1 MSLALLLV
9 LLVAAQRLAET
20 LYAARNTTALLAR
33 GAIETGAK
41 HYPLI
46 LLLHGGWLA
55 AIFVAVAITP
65 DPVIHPL
72 PLVLFLVLQAARL
85 WVISTLGPYWTTRII
100 TLPGAALVNKGPYRF
115 VRHPNYIVVAGE
127 IAVFPLVFGEIWIAV
142 IFSVLNAL
150 VLGIRIRV
158 ENDSLAAR
166 RRS

>member
-20 LYAARNTTALLAR
+20 LYAARNTKALLAR

-65 DPVIHPL
+65 DPVIRPL

-85 WVISTLGPYWTTRII
+85 WVISTLGPFWTTRII

-158 ENDSLAAR
+158 ENDALAAR